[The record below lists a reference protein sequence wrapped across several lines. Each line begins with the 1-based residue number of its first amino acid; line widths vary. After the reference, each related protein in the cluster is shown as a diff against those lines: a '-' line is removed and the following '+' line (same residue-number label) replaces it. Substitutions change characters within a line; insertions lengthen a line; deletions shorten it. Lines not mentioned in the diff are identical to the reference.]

1 MKKIFMIVI
10 AIIMLLSVSCN
21 RSEDYPNKSIQMVI
35 PYGVGGT
42 TDKVGRELAKALEK
56 ELGQKIVVVNQKGA
70 SGSVATKSVYKRD
83 SDGYTMLLT
92 ADSLGTQRVMGLSER
107 SYDDFYPV
115 LVVANDPKV
124 IVVKADSNYH
134 TIEELLSDMKNN
146 DKKVKMSYTGPG
158 GSGHVQSLVYEK
170 LGYHAELI
178 PYSGGMDCIVALL
191 GDQVDFTNANYS
203 TVASFIESGEL
214 KILAV
219 ASNERLRKYPDTPAL
234 SEVVDDEEGY
244 LNLAFTPLTLL
255 IKNDTDKTIKNTLT
269 DAAKKAVKDKDW
281 TTFMESNMIDK
292 LYEKYPDET
301 SAREFFSEWQSKV
314 CYLLHDA
321 GVTKYDPETF
331 DIKRTK

>member
-1 MKKIFMIVI
+1 
-10 AIIMLLSVSCN
+10 
-21 RSEDYPNKSIQMVI
+21 MVI
-35 PYGVGGT
+35 PYGIGGT

-56 ELGQKIVVVNQKGA
+56 ELGEKIVVVNQKGA
-70 SGSVATKSVYKRD
+70 SGSVATNSVYEAT

-124 IVVKADSNYH
+124 IVVKGDSKYH
-134 TIEELLSDMKNN
+134 TIQDLLSDMERK

-170 LGYHAELI
+170 LGYDTELI

-191 GDQVDFTNANYS
+191 GDQVDFTNSNYS
-203 TVASFIESGEL
+203 TVSSFVESGEL

-219 ASNERLRKYPDTPAL
+219 ASNERLKKHPDVPAL
-234 SEVVDDEEGY
+234 SEVVTDEEGY

-255 IKNDTDKTIKNTLT
+255 VKNDTDVEIKNALT
-269 DAAKKAVKDKDW
+269 NAAKRAVTDKDW
-281 TTFMESNMIDK
+281 NAFMESNMIDK
-292 LYEKYPDET
+292 LYEKYPDEK
-301 SAREFFSEWQSKV
+301 SARAFFSDWQSKV

-321 GVTKYDPETF
+321 GVTKYDPATF
-331 DIKRTK
+331 DIKRVK